1 MMLVVACVALGAS
14 PLAGAEFSY
23 ARGVISC
30 SGVDLGLQTEYVV
43 CKAGEWFKAW
53 VCLSSF
59 ANAFSEF
66 VFDWSEFEL

>member
-1 MMLVVACVALGAS
+1 LGAS

-30 SGVDLGLQTEYVV
+30 SGVDLGLQAEYVV

-59 ANAFSEF
+59 ANAGYCFLTKEIIVRVNAIF
-66 VFDWSEFEL
+66 PVD

>member
-1 MMLVVACVALGAS
+1 LGAS

-30 SGVDLGLQTEYVV
+30 SGVDLGLQAEYVV

-53 VCLSSF
+53 VLFSF
-59 ANAFSEF
+59 SMSCSQKRPESQQICYTENYEI
-66 VFDWSEFEL
+66 LQ